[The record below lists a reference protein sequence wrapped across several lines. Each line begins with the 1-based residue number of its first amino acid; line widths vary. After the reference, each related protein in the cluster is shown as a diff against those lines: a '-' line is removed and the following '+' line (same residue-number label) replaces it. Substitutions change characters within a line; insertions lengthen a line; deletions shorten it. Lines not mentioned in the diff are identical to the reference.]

1 MTIMNPQIITSPG
14 GERLVLLS
22 EADFET
28 LLAAAEDNADRV
40 AVAEFRRKLEAGEEE
55 LIPAAIVERLLSGE
69 NRVRVWREHRG
80 LSGAALAKKAG
91 IAQAYLS
98 QIETGAREGS
108 IETYGKLAAA
118 LGVSLDDLAG

>member
-1 MTIMNPQIITSPG
+1 MNPQIITSPG

>member
-1 MTIMNPQIITSPG
+1 MNPQIITSPG

-40 AVAEFRRKLEAGEEE
+40 AVAEFRRKLEASEEE